1 MDKFECDRENDK
13 VAGEF
18 ERIMLQLGNNANNM
32 IIIFYFK
39 YWNFSC

>member
-1 MDKFECDRENDK
+1 MDKFEWDRENDK

-39 YWNFSC
+39 Y